1 MTKLSIIVPVYDV
14 EPYIRACIKS
24 IFKQGLDDNDF
35 ELIIVNDGTPD
46 KSMEMITDIIKQHH
60 NIAVIEQVNMGLSV
74 ARNNGIS
81 KAEGEYILMIDPD
94 DLLIEN
100 SLSSLLDIALKTK
113 VDLVVADFLKMTNE
127 EIADYKPILQT
138 EITIKEKTGEELF
151 LEDLSPYE
159 CYVWHTLYKKEFILK
174 NNLKFYPGIRYQ
186 DIPFTHECYI
196 KAERCIRTSQL
207 LNIYR
212 RRPGAT
218 THSFELFKSR
228 DYSIAIAQ
236 SWKLTLLEGIP
247 IQVMKKLKHDIF
259 ISLTMLIYFISQD
272 NSSFSEKRKVIN
284 HLKELAPDI
293 TFQDGINQSIF
304 SFLYNYCPMTLIF
317 LRYIFGIIIDNNI
330 KPICKK
336 LLNK

>member
-24 IFKQGLDDNDF
+24 VFKQGLDDNDF

-127 EIADYKPILQT
+127 EIADYEPILQT

-174 NNLKFYPGIRYQ
+174 NL
-186 DIPFTHECYI
+186 H
-196 KAERCIRTSQL
+196 
-207 LNIYR
+207 
-212 RRPGAT
+212 
-218 THSFELFKSR
+218 
-228 DYSIAIAQ
+228 
-236 SWKLTLLEGIP
+236 KL
-247 IQVMKKLKHDIF
+247 QVM
-259 ISLTMLIYFISQD
+259 Q
-272 NSSFSEKRKVIN
+272 N
-284 HLKELAPDI
+284 
-293 TFQDGINQSIF
+293 
-304 SFLYNYCPMTLIF
+304 
-317 LRYIFGIIIDNNI
+317 
-330 KPICKK
+330 
-336 LLNK
+336 

>member
-24 IFKQGLDDNDF
+24 VFNQGLDDNDF
-35 ELIIVNDGTPD
+35 EVIIVNDETPD

-60 NIAVIEQVNMGLSV
+60 NISVIEQVNMGLSV

-81 KAEGEYILMIDPD
+81 KAKGEYILMIDSD

-100 SLSSLLDIALKTK
+100 SLPSLLDIALKTK

-138 EITIKEKTGEELF
+138 EITIKEKTGEQLF
-151 LEDLSPYE
+151 LEDLNPYE
-159 CYVWHTLYKKEFILK
+159 CYVWHTLYKKEFILN

-186 DIPFTHECYI
+186 DIPFTHECYL
-196 KAERCIRTSQL
+196 KAKKCIRTSQL

-218 THSFELFKSR
+218 TFSFELFKSR

-247 IQVMKKLKHDIF
+247 TQIMKKLKYDIF

-284 HLKELAPDI
+284 FLKELAPDI
-293 TFQDGINQSIF
+293 TFQDGIYQRIY
-304 SFLYNYCPMTLIF
+304 SFLYKYCPITLIY
-317 LRYIFGIIIDNNI
+317 LRYIFAIIIDNNI
-330 KPICKK
+330 KPTYRK